1 MKKYENLSK
10 AFYDIGKLAFA
21 TLILGQFISNKFS
34 LTALLFGIVLTILTF
49 LVGFKLEQI
58 KED

>member
-10 AFYDIGKLAFA
+10 AFYDIGKLSFA
-21 TLILGQFISNKFS
+21 TLILGQFISNKFNVFV
-34 LTALLFGIVLTILTF
+34 TIIGITFTVLAFVIGVT
-49 LVGFKLEQI
+49 LERI